1 MRRRPRAAFF
11 ERIVTADPGPGPDDI
26 DEIHGSSS
34 AAATG
39 IEAVERIR
47 ELICTSAS
55 HDPLRD
61 EFFLTIAGRARRE
74 GVALEACRLRIPLP
88 MAVGRINAWAIAHA
102 DSTSDRLRAA

>member
-1 MRRRPRAAFF
+1 VSTVTARCLAVRALRFF

-61 EFFLTIAGRARRE
+61 EFFLTIAGRARRGE
-74 GVALEACRLRIPLP
+74 SP
-88 MAVGRINAWAIAHA
+88 
-102 DSTSDRLRAA
+102 